1 VQFQIDE
8 EGKMKKS
15 SLAVSFVLLALL
27 VAALPSEG
35 LCASPSATAPIVWK
49 ALGPFQYDYPETQL
63 WVLPFIKKVNDR
75 AKGRLRIEYVGGP
88 EVVPTFEQLKP
99 VSTGTFQLIGAIMVY
114 FYPVFPAAA
123 VTAISPSY
131 AEQQR
136 AVGLSKMLDDLW
148 QKQVGVKYLPITF
161 DDRFHFYLRKP
172 VKTLADFSGLKI
184 RSIFIWDALVKS
196 LGATAVN
203 MALPE
208 VYSGLERGVVDG
220 LITVETGFMTY
231 RFHEV
236 TKHVVYPGFGH
247 PASGILIN
255 LDAWKALPDDL
266 KALVEQ
272 VGIDQE
278 KETMEAIGKLARK
291 EQQELVEKAGMKRID
306 LSPTDSAELLR
317 KWEEESW
324 KGLVYNRLPDVA
336 PKLRGLAQ
344 EAERMIKR

>member
-1 VQFQIDE
+1 
-8 EGKMKKS
+8 MKRS
-15 SLAVSFVLLALL
+15 IIAISLAVMVLSL
-27 VAALPSEG
+27 VALPSEG
-35 LCASPSATAPIVWK
+35 LCAGPSATSPTITWK
-49 ALGPFQYDYPETQL
+49 AIGPFQFDYSEIQL

-99 VSTGTFQLIGAIMVY
+99 VSRGTFQLIGAITVY
-114 FYPVFPAAA
+114 FYPVFPASA
-123 VTAISPSY
+123 VTAISSSY

-136 AVGLSKMLDDLW
+136 AVGLTKVLDDLW
-148 QKQVGVKYLPITF
+148 QKQVNVKYLPITF
-161 DDRFHFYLRKP
+161 EDKFHFYLRKP
-172 VKTLADFSGLKI
+172 VRTLADFSGLKI

-203 MALPE
+203 LALPE
-208 VYSGLERGVVDG
+208 AYSGLERGVVDG

-236 TKHVVYPGFGH
+236 TKYVVYPGFGH

-272 VGIDQE
+272 AGIDQE
-278 KETMEAIGKLARK
+278 KETMGAIGKLAIK
-291 EQQELVEKAGMKRID
+291 EQQELVEKAGLKRID
-306 LSPTDSAELLR
+306 LPPTDAAELLR
-317 KWEEESW
+317 KWEDESW
-324 KGLVYNRLPDVA
+324 KGLVYNRLPDIG
-336 PKLRGLAQ
+336 PKLRELAQ